1 MKPELHECVITNSVR
16 VCNNSRHVVPLI
28 SPRALIEATA
38 MNPDSYREL
47 GVLLDGRVSD
57 DVQG

>member
-1 MKPELHECVITNSVR
+1 MKRKLRACVITNLVR

-28 SPRALIEATA
+28 SPRSLKEATT

-47 GVLLDGRVSD
+47 GVSLDGGVSD